1 MSIKIRYTNKTLVK
15 PSSNTVFFSN
25 EKFNINSLKKYLSKY
40 EFSYISDLLKSS
52 DLKKRLLVFEVNSK
66 KKIILIS
73 IKNNLKTSDIENLGA
88 EFYNLVN
95 HGKNC
100 DYNIASDSVVGNYEN
115 FIGYFLHGTKLKS
128 YEFKNSKQKS
138 SL

>member
-66 KKIILIS
+66 KKIILI
-73 IKNNLKTSDIENLGA
+73 
-88 EFYNLVN
+88 
-95 HGKNC
+95 
-100 DYNIASDSVVGNYEN
+100 
-115 FIGYFLHGTKLKS
+115 
-128 YEFKNSKQKS
+128 
-138 SL
+138 